1 MSAEAPAG
9 RAQLERSV
17 FRVVRM
23 DCAAE
28 EAMVRAKLEGLAPVR
43 ALDFDLAAREVA
55 VFHDGPPAPVERA
68 LLELRLGATLVRS
81 EPVAA
86 VEAGRPVQAKVL
98 RTVLAINALFFVI
111 EAAFGLLGR
120 SMGLLADSLDMLADA
135 VVYGLG
141 LVAVQGAIRTKK
153 RIARLSG
160 YGQLALA
167 ALGFVEVL
175 RRATGPGALPDDG
188 TMIVV
193 AALALGANAWT
204 LALLTRTRS
213 GEAHMR
219 ASVIFTS
226 NDVII
231 NLGVIAA
238 GVLVGLTG
246 SGIPDLV
253 VGAVVFTVVARGAFR
268 ILALAR

>member
-1 MSAEAPAG
+1 
-9 RAQLERSV
+9 V
-17 FRVVRM
+17 
-23 DCAAE
+23 
-28 EAMVRAKLEGLAPVR
+28 
-43 ALDFDLAAREVA
+43 
-55 VFHDGPPAPVERA
+55 H
-68 LLELRLGATLVRS
+68 
-81 EPVAA
+81 
-86 VEAGRPVQAKVL
+86 
-98 RTVLAINALFFVI
+98 
-111 EAAFGLLGR
+111 
-120 SMGLLADSLDMLADA
+120 
-135 VVYGLG
+135 
-141 LVAVQGAIRTKK
+141 GAIRTKK

-193 AALALGANAWT
+193 AALALGALAWT
-204 LALLTRTRS
+204 LARLTRTRS

-231 NLGVIAA
+231 NPGVIAA

-268 ILALAR
+268 ILALAH

>member
-1 MSAEAPAG
+1 MNPRAHAGPSA
-9 RAQLERSV
+9 LERSV
-17 FRVVRM
+17 YRVARM

-28 EAMVRAKLEGLAPVR
+28 EALVRTKLEGLPPVR
-43 ALDFDLAAREVA
+43 SLQVDIAAREVV
-55 VFHDGPPAPVERA
+55 VFHDGAADVIEAA
-68 LLELRLGATLVRS
+68 LLELRLGARLLRS
-81 EPVAA
+81 EAVAA
-86 VEAGRPVQAKVL
+86 AEAGRPAQTGVL
-98 RTVLAINALFFVI
+98 RAVLVINAVFFLL
-111 EAAFGLLGR
+111 EATFGLLAG
-120 SMGLLADSLDMLADA
+120 SLGLLADSLDMLADA
-135 VVYGLG
+135 LVYALS
-141 LVAVQGAIRTKK
+141 LIAVQGAIRTKK

-167 ALGFVEVL
+167 GLGLLEVL
-175 RRATGPGALPDDG
+175 RRAVGVPARPDDLI
-188 TMIVV
+188 MIGVAVV
-193 AALALGANAWT
+193 ALAANAWT
-204 LALLTRTRS
+204 LNLLTRTRS

-226 NDVII
+226 NDVIV

-253 VGAVVFTVVARGAFR
+253 IGAVVFMVVAQGAFR

>member
-1 MSAEAPAG
+1 MRGSG
-9 RAQLERSV
+9 LERSV
-17 FRVVRM
+17 YRVAQM

-28 EAMVRAKLEGLAPVR
+28 EALVRAKLEGLAPVR
-43 ALDFDLAAREVA
+43 ALAFDLAAREVA
-55 VFHDGPPAPVERA
+55 VFHDGRGDAIERA
-68 LLELRLGATLVRS
+68 LLELRLGASLQNS
-81 EPVAA
+81 EPAGE
-86 VEAGRPVQAKVL
+86 VEAGRPAQAGVL
-98 RTVLAINALFFVI
+98 RAVLAINALFFLL
-111 EAAFGLLGR
+111 EAAFGLVAR

-135 VVYGLG
+135 VVYGLS

-167 ALGFVEVL
+167 ALGFLEVL
-175 RRATGPGALPDDG
+175 RRAVGSGARPDDV

-193 AALALGANAWT
+193 AALALVANAWT
-204 LALLTRTRS
+204 LMLLTRTKS
-213 GEAHMR
+213 AEAHMR

-246 SGIPDLV
+246 SGTPDLV
-253 VGAVVFTVVARGAFR
+253 IAAVVFLVVARGAFR